1 MKPTTAV
8 IFAAGS
14 GSRMLPITAAVQKEL
29 MPILNR
35 PVIDYIV
42 TDLVAAGISRI
53 IFVIRPG
60 ATGLK
65 DFYLGNASYE
75 ATLQRLGKSAA
86 VEALAQIH
94 HQATFEFIEQPDDAG
109 YGTAV
114 PLRTVLPLLDPAEP
128 VLVCGGDDFV
138 WRTDGVSE
146 TAAFIDTYLA
156 SGAEGALMSLE
167 LPEDQLSKYGVLATR
182 EDGGVTYLTDI
193 VEKPAAGQA
202 PSRLINISKYILSG
216 AQRASVTSVQPRAE
230 VGESYITDAILSTL
244 SEHPIAVH
252 RITGTFLDTGNP
264 ASWLHANQVIAA
276 TSTDLAK

>member
-14 GSRMLPITAAVQKEL
+14 GSRMLPISAAVQKEL

-65 DFYLGNASYE
+65 DYYLGNAAYE
-75 ATLQRLGKSAA
+75 ATLERLGKTAA
-86 VEALAQIH
+86 VTALANIH
-94 HQATFEFIEQPDDAG
+94 HQATFEFIEQPDTAG
-109 YGTAV
+109 YGTAI
-114 PLRTVLPLLDPAEP
+114 PLRTALPLLNPAEP

-138 WRTDGVSE
+138 WRTDGGSE
-146 TAAFIDTYLA
+146 MADFIETYLK

-167 LPEDQLSKYGVLATR
+167 LPEAKLSKYGVLATQ
-182 EDGGVTYLTDI
+182 EDGGVSYLADI

-202 PSRLINISKYILSG
+202 PSRLVNISKYILSG
-216 AQRASVTSVQPRAE
+216 AQRAAAGTVQPRAE
-230 VGESYITDAILSTL
+230 VGESYITDAILSTIG
-244 SEHPIAVH
+244 EHPIAIH
-252 RITGTFLDTGNP
+252 RISGTFLDTGNP
-264 ASWLHANQVIAA
+264 ASWLHANQVVAA
-276 TSTDLAK
+276 TAQEL